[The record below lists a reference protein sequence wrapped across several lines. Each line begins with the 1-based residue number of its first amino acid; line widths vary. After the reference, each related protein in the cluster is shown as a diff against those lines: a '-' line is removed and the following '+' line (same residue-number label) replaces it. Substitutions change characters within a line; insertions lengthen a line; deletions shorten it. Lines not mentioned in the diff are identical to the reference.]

1 MLSTQHL
8 IKQVEAIS
16 LQHFEDERRAR
27 KIHVFVDLSNVAI
40 GAQVGPD
47 GRRDTS
53 VRINVPA
60 LVRCVH
66 QDRDVKGRHLIT
78 SVGGTLDKM
87 HGKKPSFIQDWA
99 DLGYDVR
106 VQERRGGSEQML
118 DEALMV
124 RCVHRAGVL
133 LAADVCVL
141 LGLTLFCCRFPW

>member
-1 MLSTQHL
+1 MLNTQQL

-16 LQHFEDERRAR
+16 LQHFDDERRAR
-27 KIHVFVDLSNVAI
+27 KSHVFVDLSNVAI

-87 HGKKPSFIQDWA
+87 GVIPAYRVDPDIATFRKVVKEEGCAIIGQTA
-99 DLGYDVR
+99 DLAPAD
-106 VQERRGGSEQML
+106 RRL
-118 DEALMV
+118 
-124 RCVHRAGVL
+124 
-133 LAADVCVL
+133 
-141 LGLTLFCCRFPW
+141 